1 MFICAHLYYYPS
13 KFAQAA
19 QIFLHEL
26 HELAL
31 ISKIREIREIRVK
44 GVLVAALPRWVY
56 LWLKSS

>member
-31 ISKIREIREIRVK
+31 ISKIREIRVK